1 MFCLKADGPG
11 PLSRSAMRLYS
22 WQTSDRHH
30 QRRQVWI
37 ETKKIHAL
45 FLKVFLLFFVHKKKI
60 FPF

>member
-1 MFCLKADGPG
+1 
-11 PLSRSAMRLYS
+11 MRLYS